1 MMLKNGPHRQNGS
14 IGVLLEYDED
24 EELALV
30 EIEGNTYEVG
40 REKWKILK
48 PYYDKKEKKIVN
60 EEVGIFEQVPFKLAW
75 AITIHKSQ
83 GLTFDQVKVD
93 LGKRVFAGG
102 QTYVALSRGTHLNG
116 LYLTRAVKKTD
127 IMLDKRIRWFMG
139 KALLKQKQELIAE
152 AIKKQKSISFQYVK
166 ADGSVSFRTITP
178 EVMEEMVHKHTP
190 YP

>member
-1 MMLKNGPHRQNGS
+1 MMLKNGAHRQNGS

-24 EELALV
+24 DELALV
-30 EIEGNTYEVG
+30 EIDGESYEVG
-40 REKWKILK
+40 RETWRILK
-48 PYYDKKEKKIVN
+48 PSYDKKEKKIVN
-60 EEVGIFEQVPFKLAW
+60 EEVGTFKQVPFKLAW

-83 GLTFDQVKVD
+83 GLTFDHVKVD

-102 QTYVALSRGTHLNG
+102 QTYVALSRGTHLGG

-139 KALLKQKQELIAE
+139 KALLSQKQELIAE

-166 ADGSVSFRTITP
+166 GDGSVSFRTITP
-178 EVMEEMVHKHTP
+178 EIMEEMVHKHTP